1 MRLFVQRAPL
11 KKSCK
16 RIWEISEH
24 FEILDYL
31 EICEYWEIKEVW
43 KFTWYLKMLRN
54 FEILRIKKNAQ
65 KSGNTGKSKD
75 ILKSG
80 NTEKFRSTFEIGENW

>member
-1 MRLFVQRAPL
+1 
-11 KKSCK
+11 
-16 RIWEISEH
+16 
-24 FEILDYL
+24 
-31 EICEYWEIKEVW
+31 
-43 KFTWYLKMLRN
+43 MLRN